1 MFTLKVLILDRII
14 VFFLYRSMVHKK
26 WLSGSYQV
34 VIATIAF
41 GMGIDKPDVRFVLHH
56 SMVGVILFFKEIFFP

>member
-1 MFTLKVLILDRII
+1 MA
-14 VFFLYRSMVHKK
+14 HKK

-56 SMVGVILFFKEIFFP
+56 CMVGKILFIY

>member
-1 MFTLKVLILDRII
+1 
-14 VFFLYRSMVHKK
+14 MVHKK

-56 SMVGVILFFKEIFFP
+56 SMVGDFIFVWFFLNKYFFRENNCFVIDNSLFKI